1 MGYKFTY
8 QKILDVRNIQEDQK
22 STETA
27 STQRELKEKQEKLEK
42 LRELKTKHVNGN
54 GEKTNSNP
62 HEMLLNDFYLNQV
75 NNKLEN
81 QQKEVEKKES
91 ELKEK
96 RAELLEATKSKK
108 IMDKLKETEFR
119 NYKKEEDRKDQK
131 DLDEIGAKMTKKF
144 REKLR

>member
-27 STQRELKEKQEKLEK
+27 SKQLELKEEQEELEK
-42 LRELKTKHVNGN
+42 LHELKTKHVNGN

-62 HEMLLNDFYLNQV
+62 HEMLLNDSYLNQV

-81 QQKEVEKKES
+81 QQQEVAKKES
-91 ELKEK
+91 ELKK
-96 RAELLEATKSKK
+96 KKAELIEASKSKK
-108 IMDKLKETEFR
+108 IMDKLKEADFQ

-144 REKLR
+144 RENLK